1 MVSSREKG
9 GSEGEREREKP
20 MKGVKGLWSQT
31 KASGS
36 FSTGSVGTLEFRKFF
51 LSDFSN

>member
-1 MVSSREKG
+1 MRRREG
-9 GSEGEREREKP
+9 GRR
-20 MKGVKGLWSQT
+20 VKGLWSQT

-36 FSTGSVGTLEFRKFF
+36 FSTSSVGTLEFRKFF

>member
-1 MVSSREKG
+1 MAQWVG
-9 GSEGEREREKP
+9 EGEQQ

-36 FSTGSVGTLEFRKFF
+36 FSTGYGPTLEFRKFF
-51 LSDFSN
+51 PSDFSN